1 MTTFGYFLSSEEHS
15 PKELLRQA
23 KAAERAG
30 FAALWISDHY
40 HPWIDAQGQSSFV
53 WSMLGALSEVV
64 SLPVTTAVTCPLMRI
79 HPAIIAQAA
88 ATAQILLDG
97 RFRFGV
103 GTGEALNEHILG
115 DAWPPAQ
122 ERQHMLEEAVEIIRE
137 LWSGRLVTYDGEYY
151 DVETARLYS
160 LPEQPPPI
168 YISGLGPRSVELA
181 GRIGD
186 GYISTK
192 PDQELVDAFHK
203 SGGAGK
209 PAAGGLKV
217 CWGTDEEEAR
227 NTAHR
232 LWPTSGLHGEASQLL
247 PLPRH
252 FEQLAQL
259 VTPESL
265 TIPCGPDPEDHLRGI
280 QEYIDAGYDEIYI
293 AQIGPE
299 QDEFFEFYSTVVL
312 PQLR

>member
-1 MTTFGYFLSSEEHS
+1 MTTFGYFLASEEHS
-15 PKELLRQA
+15 PKDLIRQA
-23 KAAERAG
+23 KLAEQAG
-30 FAALWISDHY
+30 FEALWISDHY
-40 HPWIDAQGQSSFV
+40 HPWIAAQGQSSFV
-53 WSMLGALSEVV
+53 WSVIGALSQAV
-64 SLPVTTAVTCPLMRI
+64 SLPVTTAVTCPLVRI

-88 ATAQILLDG
+88 ATAQLLLDG
-97 RFRFGV
+97 KFRLGV

-115 DAWPPAQ
+115 TAWPPAAD
-122 ERQHMLEEAVEIIRE
+122 RRLMLEEAVEIIRE
-137 LWSGRLVTYDGEYY
+137 LWTGRLITYHGEFYE
-151 DVETARLYS
+151 VETARLYG

-168 YISGLGPRSVELA
+168 YISGLGPKSVELA

-186 GYISTK
+186 GYISVK

-209 PAAGGLKV
+209 PTAAGLKV
-217 CWGTDEEEAR
+217 CWGTEEEEAR
-227 NTAHR
+227 LTAHR
-232 LWPTSGLHGEASQLL
+232 LWPTAAISGEAEQLL

-265 TIPCGPDPEDHLRGI
+265 KIPCGPDPEDHLRGI
-280 QEYIDAGYDEIYI
+280 REYVDAGYDEIYI
-293 AQIGPE
+293 SQIGPQQE
-299 QDEFFEFYSTVVL
+299 EFFEFYSTVVL